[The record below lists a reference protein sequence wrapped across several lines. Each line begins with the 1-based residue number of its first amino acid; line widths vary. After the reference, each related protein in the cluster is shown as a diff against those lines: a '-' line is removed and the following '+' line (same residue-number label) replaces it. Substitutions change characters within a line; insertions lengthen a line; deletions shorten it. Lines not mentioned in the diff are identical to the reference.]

1 MITLSLGRHSV
12 IFYVGHFLSLFTS
25 HNRHRGAWDHQ
36 VCDVINYD
44 TTRFRGVGTALVA
57 HLVHGSWK
65 DGQHP
70 KVRASRCPD

>member
-1 MITLSLGRHSV
+1 M
-12 IFYVGHFLSLFTS
+12 
-25 HNRHRGAWDHQ
+25 
-36 VCDVINYD
+36 CDVINYD

-70 KVRASRCPD
+70 KVRASCCPD